1 MRVLAAC
8 VSSELSKH
16 STNTITRSIGSGHVA
31 LKAGNLQYNPPDVRY
46 MSKRN
51 VSSKFI
57 HGRNLFTSGKWPL
70 KVEVLSR
77 FKVIRVQ
84 PVDTDKNSMAIAN
97 SHPVCL
103 SWINSIHTEMLTV
116 HC

>member
-1 MRVLAAC
+1 MVMF
-8 VSSELSKH
+8 LSKLATF
-16 STNTITRSIGSGHVA
+16 STT
-31 LKAGNLQYNPPDVRY
+31 LQMCTYPN
-46 MSKRN
+46 KIFCF
-51 VSSKFI
+51 KFI

-84 PVDTDKNSMAIAN
+84 PVDTDKKSTAIAS

-103 SWINSIHTEMLTV
+103 SWINSVHTEMLTV